1 MRILDIRLA
10 FAVAL
15 VATAGQPAGAQE
27 STSAT
32 YGDWVVR
39 CERDT
44 SAPEKKTCQMAQ
56 VTQVQV
62 QGKSIP
68 FSRVAVK
75 PPVSG
80 QPVGLEAQF
89 PVNVSLR
96 APVVIRTQD
105 ADPGFAAPFDH
116 CLPAGCFAEFE
127 VKDELFKKLRAAD
140 GAGKVSFK
148 DAAGRDVVLPI
159 SFKGFREAFD
169 ALAKTAD

>member
-10 FAVAL
+10 MAVAL
-15 VATAGQPAGAQE
+15 AAASSPVGAQE

-39 CERDT
+39 CERDAAVPT
-44 SAPEKKTCQMAQ
+44 KKTCQMAQ

-62 QGKSIP
+62 TGKSVP
-68 FSRVAVK
+68 FSRLAVM
-75 PPVSG
+75 PPASG
-80 QPVGLEAQF
+80 QPIGLEAQF

-96 APVVIRTQD
+96 APVIVRTQD

-127 VKDELFKKLRAAD
+127 LKEDMLKKLRAAE
-140 GAGKVSFK
+140 GAGKVTFK
-148 DAAGRDVVLPI
+148 DASGRDVVVPI

-169 ALAKTAD
+169 ALAKTGD